1 MSLIKEKFKK
11 DMANLENKQKEKE
24 KADKEIVNKEME

>member
-11 DMANLENKQKEKE
+11 DMENLENKQKEKE